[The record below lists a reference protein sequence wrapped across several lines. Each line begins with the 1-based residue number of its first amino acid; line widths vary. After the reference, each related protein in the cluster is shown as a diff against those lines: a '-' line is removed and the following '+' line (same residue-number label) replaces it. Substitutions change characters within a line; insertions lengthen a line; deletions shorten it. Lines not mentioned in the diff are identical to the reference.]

1 MSESIRR
8 VLDPDQ
14 WVTKYADILFRYVY
28 LRVTDAAIAEDIVQE
43 TFLSGW
49 RSRETYDQSSSEKNW
64 LFTICKNK
72 IIDHFRKSNS
82 NRIIQIGE
90 YSDNFYF
97 DENDHWTNEAK
108 PALWKISILPCDN
121 EDFVKVLN
129 RCRSKLNK
137 TQLAVFTMRYMDEM
151 DAHEICRSM
160 DITVK
165 NYWVLIHRAKIQL
178 RECLQRNW
186 IDV

>member
-14 WVTKYADILFRYVY
+14 WVSKYADILFRYAY
-28 LRVTDAAIAEDIVQE
+28 LRLSDTSVAEDIVQE
-43 TFLSGW
+43 TFLNAW

-72 IIDHFRKSNS
+72 IIDHYRKPGSKS
-82 NRIIQIGE
+82 IRPIDA
-90 YSDNFYF
+90 YSDSYYF

-108 PALWKISILPCDN
+108 PVLWKISSLPCDN
-121 EDFVKVLN
+121 EDFIRVLN
-129 RCRSKLNK
+129 KCRSKLNQ
-137 TQLAVFTMRYMDEM
+137 TQQIVFTMRYIDER
-151 DAHEICRSM
+151 DSHEICHLM
-160 DITVK
+160 EITVQ

-186 IDV
+186 INV